1 MKIPII
7 KYSDRFLNSVSWF
20 MKVGGITLWPF
31 IVLREV
37 HDSTDF
43 WKNRATRIVNHESI
57 HIKQQGELLVIP
69 FYILY
74 VLEWFIKIFIYKST
88 TKAYYAIS
96 FEREAHDND
105 KNLNYLNHR
114 KSYSWIK
121 RIIK

>member
-7 KYSDRFLNSVSWF
+7 KYSDTFLNSVSWF

-43 WKNRATRIVNHESI
+43 WRKRATRIINHESI
-57 HIKQQGELLVIP
+57 HIKQQAELLIVP

-74 VLEWFIKIFIYKST
+74 VLEWLIKIFVYWST

-96 FEREAHDND
+96 FEREAHSND
-105 KNLNYLNHR
+105 ENLDYLKSR
-114 KSYSWIK
+114 KSYAWIK

>member
-7 KYSDRFLNSVSWF
+7 KYSDTFLNSVSWF

-43 WKNRATRIVNHESI
+43 WRKRATRIINHESI
-57 HIKQQGELLVIP
+57 HIKQQAELLIVP

-74 VLEWFIKIFIYKST
+74 VLEWLIKIFVYWST

-96 FEREAHDND
+96 FEREAYSND
-105 KNLNYLNHR
+105 ENLDYLKSR
-114 KSYSWIK
+114 KSYAWIK